1 MVYQPRKAI
10 HPGRTVERTI
20 EALGMTQKQLAT
32 RTGLSE
38 KHISQIINGEASIT
52 AETAL
57 LFANA
62 IGGTASFGI
71 TWIRTIKQR

>member
-1 MVYQPRKAI
+1 MVYQPHKAI

-38 KHISQIINGEASIT
+38 KHISQIINGESSIT

-57 LFANA
+57 LLLMLLVARLL
-62 IGGTASFGI
+62 FGI
-71 TWIRTIKQR
+71 T